1 MMSPSEVLEGL
12 LVRTLLLALLLPL
25 LASPALAAKAEPQ
38 EVVLRFQPQP
48 GDKLRQT
55 VGVNMQMAMNMLPGP
70 DTSEEQRAK
79 LQEGAKRLGKGM
91 SMDMKMAM
99 RVEASEADAKGDYLL
114 HLRGEGGQMTVHAGD
129 QPPKAVPNP
138 VGDLELDTLTNV
150 DRNKMEILRV
160 KSTLP
165 GFRDS
170 KALEVLGQGLI
181 KQAFGAMSGLEG
193 RRMRIG
199 ESAEIP
205 FDVQM
210 PMAQLPANAHIVATL
225 GFTLKSIRGGIAN
238 FDTVVKMKMDMAS
251 NEGEAQQMT
260 MAMNGGGTGTMAY
273 RIADHLPL
281 RNDMLLSMRMDMQMP
296 ADVSM
301 QMDMTMKMDA
311 RGERYR

>member
-1 MMSPSEVLEGL
+1 MMGSSETFKGL
-12 LVRTLLLALLLPL
+12 FVRTLVLALLLPL

-38 EVVLRFQPQP
+38 EVELRFQPQP

-55 VGVNMQMAMNMLPGP
+55 INMNMQMAMNMLPGP

-79 LQEGAKRLGKGM
+79 LLEGAKKLGKGM

-114 HLRGEGGQMTVHAGD
+114 HLRGEGGQMNLKMAD
-129 QPPKAVPNP
+129 QPPKAMPNP

-150 DRNKMEILRV
+150 DHSKMEILRI
-160 KSTLP
+160 KSAQPALK
-165 GFRDS
+165 DS
-170 KALEVLGQGLI
+170 KMLESMGQGLI
-181 KQAFGAMSGLEG
+181 KQAFGAMSELEG
-193 RRMRIG
+193 RRMKIG
-199 ESAEIP
+199 DSAEIP

-251 NEGEAQQMT
+251 DEGEAQQMK
-260 MAMNGGGTGTMAY
+260 MAMTGGGTGTMAY
-273 RIADHLPL
+273 RIADHLPM